1 MKRVCK
7 GLLAAGACVLHA
19 SMTAGISYAQEGE
32 GLPDLQNGS
41 SLSVFW
47 MILKVILFLVVI
59 IGIFLLIMKTVSQ
72 KGSFFRAD
80 RSLRTVGGIG
90 LGQNKSVQLVQIGK
104 TLYVLGVGEEVG
116 LVDKI
121 EDEEEIQFILDNLH
135 SGSGTN
141 TGTFST
147 MSGWLKGFRKTGK
160 QSSEELDVTPS
171 FQAVFQEKML
181 NMANRQKKVE
191 ELITQDR
198 PNPHDRLDDQ
208 S

>member
-19 SMTAGISYAQEGE
+19 SMTAGISYAQEGD
-32 GLPDLQNGS
+32 GLPELQNGS

-59 IGIFLLIMKTVSQ
+59 IGIFLVIMKTVSQ
-72 KGSFFRAD
+72 KGRLFRAE
-80 RSLRTVGGIG
+80 RSLRTIGGIG
-90 LGQNKSVQLVQIGK
+90 LGQNKSVQLVQIGR

-135 SGSGTN
+135 SGSAAN
-141 TGTFST
+141 TGAAST
-147 MSGWLKGFRKTGK
+147 VGSWLRRFGRNAP
-160 QSSEELDVTPS
+160 SSEELDVTPS

-191 ELITQDR
+191 ELITEDR
-198 PNPHDRLDDQ
+198 QNPHDRLDD
-208 S
+208 